1 MSTKWH
7 KDCIFYHRVKRGLK
21 MPHREIVSFLEK
33 LLERVHLDLNL
44 PPNEVHVFN
53 VHASYGHYQVMIGP
67 ADKVLKRKKEQ
78 ASGRAL
84 EINGA
89 MHHLFVTKNHVT
101 PHPSHRQIHNN
112 LKGCIIM
119 RDLTIHIKDP
129 TGKGSKVVKDRR
141 EQAVECREKINLA
154 GNDGEK
160 ILKRMELTGRLAKDT
175 YKIVQE
181 DILNALTNKQYTI
194 GA

>member
-1 MSTKWH
+1 
-7 KDCIFYHRVKRGLK
+7 
-21 MPHREIVSFLEK
+21 MPHREITSFLEK
-33 LLERVHLDLNL
+33 LMERVHLDPNL

-53 VHASYGHYQVMIGP
+53 VHASFGHYQVIIGP
-67 ADKVLKRKKEQ
+67 AAKVLQRKREM
-78 ASGRAL
+78 AGNRAL

-112 LKGCIIM
+112 LKGCIIL
-119 RDLTIHIKDP
+119 RDLTVHIKDP
-129 TGKGSKVVKDRR
+129 TGKGIKVAK
-141 EQAVECREKINLA
+141 EQRDHAVECREKINLA

-160 ILKRMELTGRLAKDT
+160 FLKRMELTGRLAKDT

-181 DILNALTNKQYTI
+181 DILNALANKQYTT
-194 GA
+194 G